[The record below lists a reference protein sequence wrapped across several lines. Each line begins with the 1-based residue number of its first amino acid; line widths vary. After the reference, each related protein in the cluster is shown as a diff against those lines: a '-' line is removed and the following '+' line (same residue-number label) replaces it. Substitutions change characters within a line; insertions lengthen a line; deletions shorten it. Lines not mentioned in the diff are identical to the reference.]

1 MRRGFR
7 LTFAGLPG
15 QSRSRLNQCDHLRW
29 VWAAATAWTHPISMH
44 TFVMTQPTREPGH
57 VAEKRRYRTV
67 IARWPVAL
75 GESAAD

>member
-29 VWAAATAWTHPISMH
+29 VWAAATAWTHPISIH
-44 TFVMTQPTREPGH
+44 TFVMSNPRVNRAMSQRKG
-57 VAEKRRYRTV
+57 A
-67 IARWPVAL
+67 IAQL
-75 GESAAD
+75 SHDGQLL